1 LCDYSLQAVKS
12 RPAKVGDKLVTKNF
26 GTGTTG
32 FCDIS
37 DEETAVCCLPG
48 SELSFESPVTIAAD
62 FYCGAEPTTTQHCVA
77 VFAQVS
83 KEIVHTHHDQVQFPD
98 GTSAMLNRLVVG
110 QHATVLQLPATP
122 TTEKERE
129 DQTRAVYAG

>member
-1 LCDYSLQAVKS
+1 
-12 RPAKVGDKLVTKNF
+12 VTKNF

-32 FCDIS
+32 FCDPV
-37 DEETAVCCLPG
+37 DPDTAVCVLPG
-48 SELSFESPVTIAAD
+48 TELSFEAPVAIVEYGT
-62 FYCGAEPTTTQHCVA
+62 EPTITTHRVA

-83 KEIVHTHHDQVQFPD
+83 KEILHTHHDQVQFPD
-98 GTSAMLNRLVVG
+98 GTSAMLNRLLVG
-110 QHATVLQLPATP
+110 QHVTVLQLPATP